1 MRMTAQFLSLVS
13 RTIQYKQALTVY
25 SSSEVTEDNTLLVAS
40 LLLPVGII
48 RPCYFEPECSVE
60 LEALFSS
67 ETEKVHNHLGEKWR
81 GNTTIVSTDI
91 EVVITV
97 LLEHMTV
104 LSKAN
109 RSISFIPK
117 FKHENKTK
125 QLIDCM
131 VY

>member
-1 MRMTAQFLSLVS
+1 M
-13 RTIQYKQALTVY
+13 
-25 SSSEVTEDNTLLVAS
+25 
-40 LLLPVGII
+40 
-48 RPCYFEPECSVE
+48 
-60 LEALFSS
+60 
-67 ETEKVHNHLGEKWR
+67 EKVHNHLGEKWL

-109 RSISFIPK
+109 RSISFIPM

-125 QLIDCM
+125 QLIDYM